1 MRRLLRRYNCNE
13 QDSDPSHRVTPS
25 EITEQHGTAYR
36 FLRLERRDRVDDF
49 ICGQNGTGVV
59 RDIDVEGSVHLF
71 IRVARGR
78 VFYHR
83 DLVAKLSPITNS
95 CLHTSVRYESHDDE
109 LVDAVFFE
117 LQIQIGVG
125 KTAGTPMLEGH
136 DVARLRCEFAPDLAA
151 PRAVFES
158 LVRPRCLLDRRNV
171 LPGLVVARAISMMQR
186 IGDAKPRLSRRIE
199 DLDHMSNTLVRFS
212 NTL

>member
-1 MRRLLRRYNCNE
+1 LRRYNCNE
-13 QDSDPSHRVTPS
+13 QVSDSSYRVTPS
-25 EITEQHGTAYR
+25 EITEHHCAAYR
-36 FLRLERRDRVDDF
+36 FLRLERRDRVDDC
-49 ICGQNGTGVV
+49 ICGHNGTGVV

-95 CLHTSVRYESHDDE
+95 CLHTSMRYESHDDE
-109 LVDAVFFE
+109 LMDAVFFE

-136 DVARLRCEFAPDLAA
+136 DVARLRRELGTDLAA
-151 PRAVFES
+151 PRAVCES

-171 LPGLVVARAISMMQR
+171 LPGLVVARAISMMH
-186 IGDAKPRLSRRIE
+186 GVE
-199 DLDHMSNTLVRFS
+199 DPKLRV
-212 NTL
+212 